1 MDGHAGGGG
10 QEHCPR
16 RSPAPPSGLSGSSAP
31 PPVRGLCRQQV
42 ASRLRGFQA
51 SRQWVLGSC
60 PGSELSAVWEGR
72 GIGPP
77 GPCPLGTAPG
87 GTLLTGER
95 LTPLPPRAQT
105 PGLATLCETTAC
117 RCWAAP
123 QCPAG
128 APGVLRAGCWDGA
141 APRVLASFFSLKWIV
156 GGGAPQSQ
164 GWAGIFGG
172 PLCSVRCPIGPCRN
186 RTPPA
191 PLRSGRTL
199 SPCLTPTPWPTGH
212 AGGGERGSPGSPR
225 PLPAEIGTLG
235 QKRWTL
241 PCGGKRTGR
250 HGRGKR
256 A

>member
-42 ASRLRGFQA
+42 ASRLPGFQA
-51 SRQWVLGSC
+51 SRQWVLGPC
-60 PGSELSAVWEGR
+60 PGSELSARVGGEGHRASWSLPSGDSPR
-72 GIGPP
+72 GHTAHWRASDTPSPTGSNAWTCHTVRDHRVQVMGGPAVP
-77 GPCPLGTAPG
+77 SRGTRSAQSWLLGWGST
-87 GTLLTGER
+87 
-95 LTPLPPRAQT
+95 
-105 PGLATLCETTAC
+105 
-117 RCWAAP
+117 
-123 QCPAG
+123 
-128 APGVLRAGCWDGA
+128 
-141 APRVLASFFSLKWIV
+141 RVLASFFSLKWIV
-156 GGGAPQSQ
+156 GGGPLSLR
-164 GWAGIFGG
+164 GG
-172 PLCSVRCPIGPCRN
+172 QEFSEGRSVRCPIGPCRN

-212 AGGGERGSPGSPR
+212 AGGGERGSRGSPR